1 MSRMTVVILTLV
13 VYQMLLL
20 GIGWW
25 AKSRN
30 QNEEDFFLGGRG
42 LGPLVAAISYSSS
55 ASSAWTLLGVS
66 GIAYVLGVSALWIAA
81 GSFTGMLVAWFWIAP
96 RLMAYSRLHQHIT
109 LTDLLSHETGG
120 SMRRAITIVSSV
132 IIIFSFTF
140 YVAAQFQGAGNS
152 FAGTFQLSMTKSILI
167 GAAII
172 MVYTMLGGFWAVSV
186 TDTVQGLLMALT
198 AIILPIAALAAL
210 GGPGGFIEGLQ
221 SVSTL
226 EQLSWS
232 GGNAGLVAL
241 GVVLGSLSIGF
252 GTYGQPHLLVR
263 FMALRDEKAMRQA
276 RVITIAW
283 YLLVFLAMLFLGL
296 AGHVLHGSI
305 ENSENIFFVLTENLF
320 SPFVGAVVLAAVLS
334 AIMSTADSQL
344 LVAASAISHDLGFGK
359 GSSRHN
365 LMVSRLTIA
374 GLVLADMGAETIKVE
389 PLCGERTR
397 RWLENDPEFSIDGM
411 SVYFLTL
418 NRNKKS
424 VAIDLKSPDGLEV
437 FYDLVRQ
444 CDVVISNFTIGV
456 TQRLKIEYESLQSI
470 NPRIISCCISGF
482 GSDGPDNL
490 RPSFDLIAQGTS
502 GMMSVTGTDAEHP
515 VRTGTQM
522 GDIGASLFAATG
534 ILAAVHERG
543 RSGIGQHVD
552 ISMLDCQISLL
563 NYLVSMYGFSGRN
576 PEPMGNAHSVHVPYN
591 TYAASDG
598 HIVIAVLTD
607 KFWQRFK
614 QVMNSED
621 LDKPDFDTQSGR
633 NANREFIEE
642 KINEIGGGGG
652 GGGDT
657 AQYWLDK
664 LQKGHIPCSPV
675 NLISQALAD
684 PQLLHRNMVVDLR
697 HPGGESRKGPGNPIK
712 MSRSHEERFEAA
724 PVIGQDTDE
733 VLASLLNYGPARIKE
748 LRSKGVIG

>member
-1 MSRMTVVILTLV
+1 MSRPLEGIRVLDLTH
-13 VYQMLLL
+13 ML
-20 GIGWW
+20 
-25 AKSRN
+25 S
-30 QNEEDFFLGGRG
+30 
-42 LGPLVAAISYSSS
+42 GP
-55 ASSAWTLLGVS
+55 
-66 GIAYVLGVSALWIAA
+66 
-81 GSFTGMLVAWFWIAP
+81 
-96 RLMAYSRLHQHIT
+96 
-109 LTDLLSHETGG
+109 
-120 SMRRAITIVSSV
+120 
-132 IIIFSFTF
+132 
-140 YVAAQFQGAGNS
+140 
-152 FAGTFQLSMTKSILI
+152 FA
-167 GAAII
+167 
-172 MVYTMLGGFWAVSV
+172 TM
-186 TDTVQGLLMALT
+186 
-198 AIILPIAALAAL
+198 
-210 GGPGGFIEGLQ
+210 
-221 SVSTL
+221 
-226 EQLSWS
+226 
-232 GGNAGLVAL
+232 
-241 GVVLGSLSIGF
+241 
-252 GTYGQPHLLVR
+252 
-263 FMALRDEKAMRQA
+263 
-276 RVITIAW
+276 
-283 YLLVFLAMLFLGL
+283 
-296 AGHVLHGSI
+296 
-305 ENSENIFFVLTENLF
+305 
-320 SPFVGAVVLAAVLS
+320 
-334 AIMSTADSQL
+334 
-344 LVAASAISHDLGFGK
+344 
-359 GSSRHN
+359 
-365 LMVSRLTIA
+365 
-374 GLVLADMGAETIKVE
+374 VLADMGAETIKVE

-490 RPSFDLIAQGTS
+490 RPSFDLVAQGTS

-576 PEPMGNAHSVHVPYN
+576 PELMGNAHSVHVPYN

-621 LDKPDFDTQSGR
+621 LDKPDFDTQPGR

-642 KINEIGGGGG
+642 KINEIVG
-652 GGGDT
+652 
-657 AQYWLDK
+657 
-664 LQKGHIPCSPV
+664 
-675 NLISQALAD
+675 
-684 PQLLHRNMVVDLR
+684 
-697 HPGGESRKGPGNPIK
+697 
-712 MSRSHEERFEAA
+712 
-724 PVIGQDTDE
+724 
-733 VLASLLNYGPARIKE
+733 
-748 LRSKGVIG
+748 GVIPHNIGWTSCRKDTFHAARLTLSARRSRTRSYCTGTWLWTSGTLAGKAGRVRETPSKCRAVMKNASKRPLSSGRTQMRSWLRCSTMALPGSKNYDQKVL